1 MAGPR
6 GSAFYWSGTGWTG
19 LGFHSNSYAS
29 TSTSAFSTTTLDLSA
44 ALDTG
49 STGAL
54 NGLSSVH
61 FYGGIN
67 GYARLMVDGD
77 SYAPNFGEGN
87 TSGSAWTYG
96 KQTAMD
102 AGAQTLLLTS
112 PGYVRDSDGSAIGR
126 VDIVR
131 RTRSTNIQEPNAW
144 KTLLTLTGGTDEA
157 LGTPATQY
165 ELRSVDLSWDGSR
178 FAAQASQVTRVYEI
192 RDDSVYGIDTDN
204 DGAPD
209 TCDLDC
215 LAAGL
220 QADDDDD
227 GDGILDIDDPDADGD
242 GVADNNPIDSDGDGL
257 LDDVDAD
264 RDNDGVLNGDDAFPD
279 VSMGLLV
286 DTDRDGRPDECD
298 AACEQRGMT
307 ADDDDDGDG
316 IADSDDLYPLI
327 SLRRTEAVQ
336 LGLDIPYRGRLQMSA
351 DGLTIVISDPNEGS
365 NDLNNNGAVR
375 VFRYID
381 GAWDQ
386 MGDTI
391 VGANEADYA
400 GWGVALSEDGS
411 TLGVGFPGEA
421 TFRGDDYGV
430 VRVYTWDGA
439 AWVQRGNDIY
449 QPGETNDNGN
459 GGRFGRAL
467 DFNETNDTLVAGTTV
482 FFVRYEWSTDDW
494 VQTGSH
500 VGHNSSRE
508 LQFVG
513 DRVLA
518 GPRGSAFYWSGTGWT
533 GLGFLATPTRV
544 LALVLFLQRR
554 SI

>member
-1 MAGPR
+1 M
-6 GSAFYWSGTGWTG
+6 
-19 LGFHSNSYAS
+19 
-29 TSTSAFSTTTLDLSA
+29 
-44 ALDTG
+44 ALD
-49 STGAL
+49 SQ
-54 NGLSSVH
+54 
-61 FYGGIN
+61 
-67 GYARLMVDGD
+67 
-77 SYAPNFGEGN
+77 
-87 TSGSAWTYG
+87 
-96 KQTAMD
+96 K
-102 AGAQTLLLTS
+102 
-112 PGYVRDSDGSAIGR
+112 
-126 VDIVR
+126 
-131 RTRSTNIQEPNAW
+131 
-144 KTLLTLTGGTDEA
+144 
-157 LGTPATQY
+157 
-165 ELRSVDLSWDGSR
+165 
-178 FAAQASQVTRVYEI
+178 ASQVTRVYEI

-411 TLGVGFPGEA
+411 SLGVGFPGEA
-421 TFRGDDYGV
+421 TFREMTMVSFVFIPGMVPPGSSGV
-430 VRVYTWDGA
+430 MIFISRVR
-439 AWVQRGNDIY
+439 
-449 QPGETNDNGN
+449 PM
-459 GGRFGRAL
+459 
-467 DFNETNDTLVAGTTV
+467 TTV
-482 FFVRYEWSTDDW
+482 MVAVLVEPWISMRRTIPWWRARQDSLFVMSGPPM
-494 VQTGSH
+494 TGFRLAVMSGITP
-500 VGHNSSRE
+500 VENFSS
-508 LQFVG
+508 
-513 DRVLA
+513 
-518 GPRGSAFYWSGTGWT
+518 
-533 GLGFLATPTRV
+533 
-544 LALVLFLQRR
+544 
-554 SI
+554 